1 MLKFVESDEL
11 AIHSLLNKIKAK
23 FNHTIP
29 ILDLV
34 TPGIQTIIVT
44 HYELVLRYAPDSI
57 KTNGNNLALQFLE
70 GVQFMHQHN
79 VAHLDLKPDNIVLRT
94 TTHSQRLLLIDFSV
108 SVQVAGQESWIEGY
122 RGTEDW
128 AAPEVEESTYQPI
141 RADLW
146 SAGQML
152 QYFADRQ
159 HPDTNFTFKPLAK
172 KLLNHN
178 PMDRPL
184 LSRSCLSYEG
194 NHRNQML
201 KRKRGVDA
209 PEKEQVRHPYVPSRV
224 IPQDINCAT
233 SLTEL

>member
-1 MLKFVESDEL
+1 VLKLVESDEL
-11 AIHSLLNKIKAK
+11 AIHSLLNSIKSK
-23 FNHTIP
+23 CNHTIP

-34 TPGIQTIIVT
+34 VEKIIVT
-44 HYELVLRYAPDSI
+44 PYELVLRHAPDSI
-57 KTNGNNLALQFLE
+57 KTKGNDLAFQFLE
-70 GVQFMHQHN
+70 GVQFIHQRN

-128 AAPEVEESTYQPI
+128 AAPEVEESTYRPI

-146 SAGQML
+146 SAGLVL

-159 HPDTNFTFKPLAK
+159 HPNTNFTFKSLADE
-172 KLLNHN
+172 LQHLDPSH
-178 PMDRPL
+178 RPL
-184 LSRSCLSYEG
+184 LSTTHLSYEG
-194 NHRNQML
+194 NHRYQKL

-209 PEKEQVRHPYVPSRV
+209 PEKEQVKRPYVPSRV
-224 IPQDINCAT
+224 IPQDIRIA
-233 SLTEL
+233 LLV